1 MNSFAPA
8 WVKDAVF
15 YQIFPDRFC
24 RSGRYSA
31 AGNFVNWDSKP
42 TRENMF
48 GGNLAGIEDKLK
60 YVADMGFN
68 AIYLCPIFK
77 SNSNHRYHT
86 VDYFEIDPVLGTLKD
101 FDRFVAKAH
110 KLGLR
115 VILDGV
121 FNHCSRGFFQFN
133 SLLELGKNSP
143 YVDWFH
149 VKGWP
154 LRAYSGKP
162 NYECW
167 WNFPALPK
175 FNTDNPE
182 VRQYL
187 MSVGEF
193 WMRRGIDGWRL
204 DVPNEINDDSFWQEF
219 RRRVKAINPE
229 AYIVGEI
236 WDEPSR
242 WLMGDQF
249 DGVMNYMF
257 RKAVLAYLFDEHP
270 ISSEEFCKR
279 LVEAFPE
286 TRWYGSDSGEVPA
299 GDIPMNLLGSHDT
312 IRLQSLP
319 CSDEARV
326 RLALALLFFM
336 PGAPC
341 VYYGEELGLKGGK
354 DPDNRRTMPWDSL
367 KKLVKTPI
375 HTYIKEL
382 ISLRKA
388 NESLKKGGF
397 ALEFQGNS
405 FVIRRFFEE
414 KGKRSVLELKVYDSQ
429 DGCSPT
435 FAIFAPN

>member
-1 MNSFAPA
+1 MARSISTFAPD
-8 WVKDAVF
+8 WVKDAIF

-24 RSGRYSA
+24 RSERYHA
-31 AGNFVNWDSKP
+31 VGKFVPWNSRP

-60 YVADMGFN
+60 YIAGLGVN

-101 FDRFVAKAH
+101 FDRLVKKAH

-133 SLLELGKNSP
+133 SLMELGQNSP

-154 LRAYSGKP
+154 LNAYSGKP

-167 WNFPALPK
+167 WNYPALPK
-175 FNTDNPE
+175 FNTGCPD
-182 VRQYL
+182 VREYL
-187 MSVGEF
+187 FSVGEY
-193 WMRRGIDGWRL
+193 WTARGIDGWRL
-204 DVPNEINDDSFWQEF
+204 DVPNEIDDDSFWQEF

-236 WDEPSR
+236 WDAPER
-242 WLMGDQF
+242 WLQGDQF
-249 DGVMNYMF
+249 DGVMNYLF
-257 RKAVLAYLFDEHP
+257 RKAVMKFLFDEHP
-270 ISSEEFCKR
+270 ISTEEFCSR
-279 LVEAFPE
+279 LREAFPE
-286 TRWYGSDSGEVPA
+286 GR

-312 IRLQSLP
+312 TRLRSQPRASW
-319 CSDEARV
+319 DRI
-326 RLALALLFFM
+326 RLALTLMFFL

-341 VYYGEELGLKGGK
+341 VYYGEELGMEGGK
-354 DPDNRRTMPWDSL
+354 DPDNRRSVPWEKLSQMQ
-367 KKLVKTPI
+367 KEPVFALVK
-375 HTYIKEL
+375 EL
-382 ISLRKA
+382 TEMRKSSAVLRDGKLEIA
-388 NESLKKGGF
+388 CNSDGFDVKRTLGRESLTLHVATGTPDP
-397 ALEFQGNS
+397 S
-405 FVIRRFFEE
+405 FEIR
-414 KGKRSVLELKVYDSQ
+414 
-429 DGCSPT
+429 
-435 FAIFAPN
+435 